1 MASVRLPLHRLLPA
15 AVLCLTALLAM
26 PPTALA
32 GQGFGGMSGQ
42 KRPEP
47 EAPSKR
53 RETPDLA
60 GVWRGSYAY
69 ADPGR
74 PPVAFTLTL
83 QDRQGALSGEIV
95 EPNTFGDPNAAMLKA
110 RVRGRVDGNS
120 VKFVKFYDG
129 TGGVDHG
136 VEYEGFVSPDGR
148 QIDGQWYIGDT
159 FGSFSL
165 SRR

>member
-1 MASVRLPLHRLLPA
+1 MKLKDALEKRKFIVTSEVQAPLEDDDPERLVERL
-15 AVLCLTALLAM
+15 
-26 PPTALA
+26 
-32 GQGFGGMSGQ
+32 
-42 KRPEP
+42 R
-47 EAPSKR
+47 
-53 RETPDLA
+53 
-60 GVWRGSYAY
+60 
-69 ADPGR
+69 
-74 PPVAFTLTL
+74 
-83 QDRQGALSGEIV
+83 
-95 EPNTFGDPNAAMLKA
+95 

-136 VEYEGFVSPDGR
+136 VEYEGFLSPDGR